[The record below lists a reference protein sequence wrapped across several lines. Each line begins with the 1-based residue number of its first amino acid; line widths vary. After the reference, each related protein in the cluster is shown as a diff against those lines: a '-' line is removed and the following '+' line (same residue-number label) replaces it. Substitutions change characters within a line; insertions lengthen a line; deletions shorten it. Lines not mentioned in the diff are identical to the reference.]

1 MLQVFMWSPSGC
13 VAVRIVESGRT
24 IPNGIDIKWHP
35 NGNMFAIVAKHAF
48 FMCYLDVEHKT
59 KSSTNKEEKN
69 ELGAKVGLKNQEVA
83 AH

>member
-13 VAVRIVESGRT
+13 VAVRIVENGRT

-48 FMCYLDVEHKT
+48 FMCYLDVENKT

-69 ELGAKVGLKNQEVA
+69 E
-83 AH
+83 